1 MHQIE
6 NGVHDIPNDVYHGS
20 AGLSRSGLMEF
31 KKSPYHYWH
40 RYLNPEST
48 PGYCSPAMKLG
59 ELVHALVLEPEYF
72 NERYA
77 LKPVPLQVPKT
88 ELLKDLEKEL
98 GKELGREEFEKQ
110 KAAKETVQIMNES
123 MMNEFLAQLEGKE
136 ILNPDMY
143 AEAKHYADS
152 VLKDPTAKALFTG
165 VDVEKSIYF
174 THKGTGIQCKVR
186 PDAWVGGVVTDLKT
200 CKDASFDAF
209 QRAAV
214 GAGYFIQAAM
224 IKQGLE
230 SIGLD
235 LQKFIFYCVE
245 KSEAAPTT
253 YYELDQDS
261 LERGENEYNNLMHG
275 IAYCMENNRWGSYQP
290 QTLTYPAWAKI

>member
-6 NGVHDIPNDVYHGS
+6 NGVHDIPNEVYHGS
-20 AGLSRSGLMEF
+20 HGLSRSGLMEF
-31 KKSPYHYWH
+31 KKSPYHYWY
-40 RYLNPEST
+40 RYLNPERKAA
-48 PGYCSPAMKLG
+48 YCTPAMKLG
-59 ELVHALVLEPEYF
+59 ELVHALVLEPGYF
-72 NERYA
+72 DERYA
-77 LKPVPLQVPKT
+77 LKPIPIPLPKT
-88 ELLKDLEKEL
+88 ALLKDLEKEL

-110 KAAKETVQIMNES
+110 KSAKESIQITNES
-123 MMNEFLAQLEGKE
+123 MMNEFLDQSAGKE
-136 ILNPDMY
+136 ILSPDVY
-143 AEAKHYADS
+143 DEAKHYADA
-152 VLKDPTAKALFTG
+152 VLKDPTAQALFTG
-165 VDVEKSIYF
+165 VEVEKSIYF

-186 PDAWVGGVVTDLKT
+186 PDAWIGGVVTDLKT

-230 SIGLD
+230 SIGID
-235 LQKFIFYCVE
+235 LQKFLFYCVE

-261 LERGENEYNNLMHG
+261 LERGENEYNNLMQG
-275 IAYCMENNRWGSYQP
+275 IAYCMEKNRWDSYHP
-290 QTLTYPAWAKI
+290 QTLTYPNWAKI